1 MSKIDYEEEPIW
13 YCRTCLSMRILNSSG
28 NGDDID
34 GDPTPCYC
42 DDCGST
48 DIAVTGKYGI
58 KEIED
63 LKNKRVSIKLK
74 K

>member
-13 YCRTCLSMRILNSSG
+13 YCRSCLSMKILNSSG
-28 NGDDID
+28 TDEDFLE
-34 GDPTPCYC
+34 DPTPCYC

-58 KEIED
+58 EEINE
-63 LKNKRVSIKLK
+63 LRYK
-74 K
+74 KTKFKK

>member
-1 MSKIDYEEEPIW
+1 MNKIDYEEEPIW
-13 YCRTCLSMRILNSSG
+13 YCRSCLSMNILNSSG
-28 NGDDID
+28 TDEDFLE
-34 GDPTPCYC
+34 DPTPCYC

-58 KEIED
+58 EEINK
-63 LKNKRVSIKLK
+63 LKNNKTKFK